1 MENTEGKAN
10 IKRNIIIS
18 EAKVCISLVK
28 TIVELWC

>member
-10 IKRNIIIS
+10 IKRNIIS